1 MTEISAQAFDISDY
15 TAANLR
21 MLMTIEFE
29 GIDPGRVFETMGDP
43 ARVTDWYLLAKDVKI
58 HPPGPDGEAN
68 FNVEF
73 VFFGDVFEEIL
84 LWDLPHRYVYRA
96 QGDEFPIKDYV
107 ALIEIDQTGPKQGV
121 MRWGAYFDVID
132 GDHNQRILPVILPA
146 INARSAELLAPL
158 IGGTSHSIESNFER
172 F

>member
-1 MTEISAQAFDISDY
+1 MTEIAAQPFDISDY
-15 TAANLR
+15 TPANLR

-29 GIDPGRVFETMGDP
+29 GIDPGQVFETMGDP

-96 QGDEFPIKDYV
+96 QGDEFPIK
-107 ALIEIDQTGPKQGV
+107 
-121 MRWGAYFDVID
+121 
-132 GDHNQRILPVILPA
+132 
-146 INARSAELLAPL
+146 
-158 IGGTSHSIESNFER
+158 GGIIYLVFPETK
-172 F
+172 